1 MRLTI
6 ELVPSTC
13 WYTNVRSNVTTKEWD
28 IIRKKCYAN
37 ANNVCEICGDVGTK
51 QGYKHNLECH
61 EIWEYD
67 EQNKIQK
74 LIGLI
79 ALCPNCH
86 TTKHPGLAQ
95 MKNRMHIVEKQL
107 QKINNMSYAEVQI
120 YLTSAF
126 KLWEERSKYNWTLNI
141 DCIAEYMGDN
151 LIQ

>member
-79 ALCPNCH
+79 AICPNCH

-141 DCIAEYMGDN
+141 EDRKSVV
-151 LIQ
+151 